1 MSGSVDWS
9 FALTSAVPN
18 AIFVQSAWQFWRH
31 TTEAAA
37 KRVFFVSLW
46 YLPVVLGLMMIH
58 KNAASWLGIK
68 QDEEDDAERI
78 EARTDGKLAL

>member
-1 MSGSVDWS
+1 
-9 FALTSAVPN
+9 
-18 AIFVQSAWQFWRH
+18 
-31 TTEAAA
+31 
-37 KRVFFVSLW
+37 VFFVSLW